1 MRVLAV
7 GAVLWLALCAGC
19 ASVDVGEITA
29 SAPAA
34 YLTADPRFNA
44 GLPVTV
50 ALRKIDSVEVGPFYS
65 RARLSPGDHR
75 VLVDCN
81 VVASQSTVRFELD
94 INAVPG
100 THYHLVADLAPGN
113 QHCDQ
118 IRVETR

>member
-1 MRVLAV
+1 VK
-7 GAVLWLALCAGC
+7 AVLGVLGLTLCAGC

-29 SAPAA
+29 TAPAA
-34 YLTADPRFNA
+34 YLSADPRFNA

-50 ALRKIDSVEVGPFYS
+50 ALRKIDSIEVGPFYS
-65 RARLSPGDHR
+65 RARLAPGDHR

-100 THYHLVADLAPGN
+100 KHYRLVADLAPGN
-113 QHCDQ
+113 QHCDVV
-118 IRVETR
+118 RVESR